1 MGLNMFSEINQVG
14 ITIRDIEEN
23 LALYRDTLGLK
34 IECDFEASGPAW
46 EKVTGIHGIKFRRII
61 LKKEGMDTG
70 KITLLNFFT
79 PQSRPFP
86 FDRKPYDIGLYDF
99 GFEASDIDKSYKLVI
114 ERGFSFD
121 STVQPVII
129 DGNTVAREAS
139 IQAPDG
145 VHVMLAQILYKP
157 SETQKE
163 GHIISSE
170 MDHVVIVV
178 RDYERSLRFYR
189 DILGLKPIIENVLEG
204 EPTDLVT
211 RVSQARLKVCLLAKE
226 KVNAGKVEIIQY
238 LSHKGKPLPKDTTL
252 SDCGLR
258 FISFRVDDM
267 DKAYNLLKGEGIVF
281 ISEPVAVLMAD
292 KKVKIVLAKDFDNVF
307 IEFFQED

>member
-1 MGLNMFSEINQVG
+1 MGFNMFSEINQVG
-14 ITIRDIEEN
+14 ITIRDVEEN
-23 LALYRDTLGLK
+23 LALYRDTLNLK
-34 IECDFEASGPAW
+34 IESDFEASGSAW
-46 EKVTGIHGIKFRRII
+46 EKITGISGVNFRRITLQREEI
-61 LKKEGMDTG
+61 DTG
-70 KITLLNFFT
+70 KIVLLKFLS
-79 PQSRPFP
+79 PESQPFP
-86 FDRKPYDIGLYDF
+86 IDRKPYDLGLYDF
-99 GFEASDIDKSYKLVI
+99 GFESSDIDKSYQLITEK
-114 ERGFSFD
+114 GYKFD
-121 STVQPVII
+121 STVQPVIVER
-129 DGNTVAREAS
+129 NTVAREAS
-139 IQAPDG
+139 IHAPDG
-145 VHVMLAQILYKP
+145 VHVMLAQTLYKP
-157 SETQKE
+157 SETQEE

-170 MDHVVIVV
+170 MDHVVLVV

-189 DILGLKPIIENVLEG
+189 DILGLKPIIETVLEG
-204 EPTDLVT
+204 EPTDLIT
-211 RVSQARLKVCLLAKE
+211 RVSHARLKVCLLAKE

-267 DKAYNLLKGEGIVF
+267 DKAYNLLKGEGIEF